1 MERRTIMIDLDMMY
15 KDSNWGNDPNGPDNI
30 TILMPGNRGWFN
42 ALLCHAG
49 IDKKRPTVLLLHG
62 FPGNDKNL
70 DMMEAL
76 RRCGMN
82 VLTMNY
88 SGSWGSP
95 GPFLYA
101 NVIDDAKTALAFLQ
115 DNADEY
121 MIDKDNIFVIG
132 HSMGG
137 FATLHV
143 TAACKGIKGSIA
155 FAPYDFGLQYRL
167 GIENGGDDWTN
178 IHELVRDGVK
188 QLDTDYETLMQELKD
203 HPEYEFSA
211 IADKLAGK
219 PLMIIEA
226 ENDICA
232 ASTVKNHSKG
242 LAENIEAIDG
252 SALSYGAIPSNHS
265 FADTRLAL
273 CEMVAKQLAEW
284 ES

>member
-1 MERRTIMIDLDMMY
+1 MIDLDMMY
-15 KDSNWGNDPNGPDNI
+15 KDSNWGNDPKGPDNI
-30 TILMPGNRGWFN
+30 TILMPGGRGWFN

-49 IDKKRPTVLLLHG
+49 IDKKRPAVLLLHG

-76 RRCGMN
+76 RRCGFN

-95 GPFLYA
+95 GPFLFA
-101 NVIDDAKTALAFLQ
+101 NVLEDAATALKFLQ

-137 FATLHV
+137 FATLHT
-143 TAACKGIKGSIA
+143 TAACEGIKGSVA
-155 FAPYDFGLQYRL
+155 FAPYDFGLQYKL

-178 IHELVRDGVK
+178 VHELVRDGVQ
-188 QLDTDYETLMQELKD
+188 QLDTDYDTLMDELRD
-203 HPEYEFSA
+203 NPGYQFEA
-211 IADKLAGK
+211 IADKLAKK
-219 PLMIIEA
+219 PLLVIEA
-226 ENDICA
+226 GYDICA
-232 ASTVKNHSKG
+232 ASSEKNHSRY
-242 LAENIEAIDG
+242 LAEWIEANDPVDFELD
-252 SALSYGAIPSNHS
+252 SIPSNHS

-273 CEMVAKQLAEW
+273 CEMVAKKLASW
-284 ES
+284 VD